1 MTPAESEA
9 GAAAHPG
16 PSLVLLLLLLLL
28 CYLLIQR
35 PKMNGTEKKCRK
47 NRAPWARRRR

>member
-16 PSLVLLLLLLLL
+16 PSLLLLLLLLLL
-28 CYLLIQR
+28 CYSLIQR

-47 NRAPWARRRR
+47 NRAP

>member
-16 PSLVLLLLLLLL
+16 PSLLLLLLLL
-28 CYLLIQR
+28 CYSLIQR

-47 NRAPWARRRR
+47 NRAP

>member
-16 PSLVLLLLLLLL
+16 PSLVLLLLLLLR
-28 CYLLIQR
+28 YLLIQR
-35 PKMNGTEKKCRK
+35 PKMNGAEKKCRK

>member
-28 CYLLIQR
+28 CYLLIQGR
-35 PKMNGTEKKCRK
+35 KMKCTEKKCRK
-47 NRAPWARRRR
+47 NRRA

>member
-16 PSLVLLLLLLLL
+16 PSLVVVVLLLLL

-35 PKMNGTEKKCRK
+35 PKINGTEKKCRK
-47 NRAPWARRRR
+47 HRAP